1 MATAFS
7 ATKLTADFVGTNYK
21 RGVYKI
27 QMPNPTTSG
36 GDTWDISGEFDF
48 VQGMSMN
55 VSGAVGD
62 LGYKYGLVGGTYSS
76 TGLGYPAATVKIVAH
91 QSAGSNAAMDEADG
105 VDLSAVNDG
114 LATVWGT

>member
-1 MATAFS
+1 MATVFA

-48 VQGMSMN
+48 VQGFSMN
-55 VSGAVGD
+55 ISGVVTDNA
-62 LGYKYGLVGGTYSS
+62 YKYSLVGGTFSS
-76 TGLGYPAATVKIVAH
+76 AGLGYPAATVKIVAH
-91 QSAGSNAAMDEADG
+91 QSAGSAAAMAEASS
-105 VDLSAVNDG
+105 VDLSAVDDAI
-114 LATVWGT
+114 ATVWGT